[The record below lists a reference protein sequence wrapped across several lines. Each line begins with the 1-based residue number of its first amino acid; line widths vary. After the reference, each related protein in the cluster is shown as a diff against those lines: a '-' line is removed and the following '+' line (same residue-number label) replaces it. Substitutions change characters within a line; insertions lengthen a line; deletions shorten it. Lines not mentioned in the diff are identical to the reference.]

1 MNSANNIDTGAA
13 SPQPETFDPH
23 SGSVIE
29 RLVFNQRRLVLT
41 ICLIISIGL
50 GWQATQLGLN
60 ASFEKMIPTG
70 HPFITNFLA
79 NRSSLAGLGNSLR
92 VAVGVKQGSI
102 YDQQYLQT
110 LQKINDELYLLPGVD
125 RPYMKSLWT
134 PSTRWI
140 AVTEEGMDG
149 GTVIPGDFDGSA
161 ASLEQVKLNVQRS
174 GEIGQLV
181 SANFRS
187 SIVYVPLLDKDP
199 RTGEPLDYG
208 DLSRQLEQIRTRY
221 QSDNIEIH
229 ITGFAKIVGD
239 LIEGMQQVLVFFV
252 LAVAIATAVLYAY
265 TRCLRSSLLVM
276 GCSLIGVLWQL
287 GMLQLFGFD
296 LNPYSIL
303 VPFLVFAIGISHG
316 AQKMNGVMRDIGSG
330 MAPYVATRNTFRRLF
345 RTGIAALITDAFG
358 FAVLL
363 VIDIGVIRELAIAA
377 SLGVAVLIIS
387 NLVLLPV
394 LLSYIGV
401 TPKAAAR
408 SVQHDSAA
416 GSDREIHQV
425 LPGRLWKFFALFTE
439 RKWALTALT
448 VAACLAVFGSVVGS
462 RLQIGDLEPGAPELR
477 ADSRYNL
484 DTAFMADN
492 YAASSDIFVV
502 MVKTAVDSCTHYS
515 VLSKVRELT
524 GQLERLPGV
533 ESTNSMARLSR
544 YAMVGYNEGNF
555 KWLEL
560 IPNNAALGAVQ
571 ARAPRELFNADC
583 SLLSVYVYLK
593 DHKAATLNSVVE
605 VAQRFAADYSDDE
618 ARFMLAAGN
627 SGIEAATN
635 IVVKKA
641 MNQMMYMVYGA
652 VIILCWITFRTWR
665 GVVAAVLPLM
675 LTSVMCQALMVKLG
689 IGVKVAILPVI
700 ALGVGIGVDYALYV
714 LSVLLM
720 GLRFG
725 MTVTQAYQ
733 LALRQTGRI
742 VMLTGATLAVGVAT
756 WVFSPIRF
764 QADMGILLAFMFLF
778 NMLGALILL
787 PALAHFLFGSTVIA
801 QPVNS
806 SAPVQEH
813 NDNHPGGLKS
823 QSFTEENS
831 HA

>member
-1 MNSANNIDTGAA
+1 MKTAAA
-13 SPQPETFDPH
+13 SSQPEAFDPH
-23 SGSVIE
+23 SGSFIE
-29 RLVFNQRRLVLT
+29 RLVFNQRRLVLVF
-41 ICLIISIGL
+41 CLIISIGL
-50 GWQATQLGLN
+50 GWQASQLGLN

-92 VAVGVKQGSI
+92 VAVGVKQGTI

-110 LQKINDELYLLPGVD
+110 LQQINDELYLLPGVD
-125 RPYMKSLWT
+125 RPYLKSLWT

-149 GTVIPGDFDGSA
+149 GTVIPGNFDGSA
-161 ASLEQVKLNVQRS
+161 ASLEQVRLNVQRS

-208 DLSRQLEQIRTRY
+208 QLSRQLEQIRTRY

-252 LAVAIATAVLYAY
+252 LAVAIATAVLFAY

-408 SVQHDSAA
+408 SVEHDCVGAGDD

-448 VAACLAVFGSVVGS
+448 VAAGLAVFGSVVGS

-605 VAQRFAADYSDDE
+605 VAQTFAADNSDDE

-756 WVFSPIRF
+756 WVFSPILF

-787 PALAHFLFGSTVIA
+787 PALAHFLFGSTVLA
-801 QPVNS
+801 PPVSS
-806 SAPVQEH
+806 SAPGQKH
-813 NDNHPGGLKS
+813 NSHDPDGLKS
-823 QSFTEENS
+823 QPLTEENS

>member
-1 MNSANNIDTGAA
+1 MKTGAA
-13 SPQPETFDPH
+13 NPQPEAFDPH
-23 SGSVIE
+23 SGSFIE
-29 RLVFNQRRLVLT
+29 QLVFNQRRLVLAF
-41 ICLIISIGL
+41 CLIVSIAL

-60 ASFEKMIPTG
+60 ASFEKMIPAG
-70 HPFITNFLA
+70 HPYITNFLA

-110 LQKINDELYLLPGVD
+110 LQQINDELYLLPGVD

-161 ASLEQVKLNVQRS
+161 ASLEQVRLNVQRS

-199 RTGEPLDYG
+199 RTDEPLDYG
-208 DLSRQLEQIRTRY
+208 DLSRQLEQIRAKY
-221 QSDNIEIH
+221 QSDTIEIH

-252 LAVAIATAVLYAY
+252 LAVAIATAVLFAY

-408 SVQHDSAA
+408 SVQHDSVA

-439 RKWALTALT
+439 RKWALTALM
-448 VAACLAVFGSVVGS
+448 VAAGLALFGSVVGS

-477 ADSRYNL
+477 ADSRYNQ

-502 MVKTAVDSCTHYS
+502 MVKTAVDNCTHYS
-515 VLSKVRELT
+515 VLAKVRELT
-524 GQLERLPGV
+524 TQLEQLPGV

-605 VAQRFAADYSDDE
+605 VAQTFAAQYSNDE

-652 VIILCWITFRTWR
+652 VIILCWITFRSWR

-725 MTVTQAYQ
+725 MSVSQAYQ

-787 PALAHFLFGSTVIA
+787 PALAHFLFGSTVLA
-801 QPVNS
+801 QPDNRGADNS
-806 SAPVQEH
+806 GAPAQEQSNHSQGGVQ
-813 NDNHPGGLKS
+813 S
-823 QSFTEENS
+823 QPLTEENS

>member
-1 MNSANNIDTGAA
+1 MNSASNVTTAEKDEL
-13 SPQPETFDPH
+13 PDDFDLH
-23 SGSVIE
+23 SGSLLE
-29 RLVFNQRRLVLT
+29 RIVFNQRRLVLAL
-41 ICLIISIGL
+41 CLIISIAL

-70 HPFITNFLA
+70 HPYITNFLD

-92 VAVGVKQGSI
+92 VAVAVNEGSI

-110 LQKINDELYLLPGVD
+110 LQKINDELYLMPGVD

-149 GTVIPGDFDGSA
+149 GTVIPGDYDGSE
-161 ASLEQVKLNVQRS
+161 ASLEQVRLNVQRS

-181 SANFRS
+181 SENFRS
-187 SIVYVPLLDKDP
+187 SIVYVPLLDRDP
-199 RTGEPLDYG
+199 RTGEALDYG
-208 DLSRQLEQIRTRY
+208 DLSRQLEQLRAKY

-239 LIEGMQQVLVFFV
+239 LIEGMQQVLGFFV
-252 LAVAIATAVLYAY
+252 LAVAIATAVLFAY
-265 TRCLRSSLLVM
+265 THCLRSSLLVM

-287 GMLQLFGFD
+287 GMLSLLGFD

-316 AQKMNGVMRDIGSG
+316 AQKMNGIMRDIGSG
-330 MAPYVATRNTFRRLF
+330 MPSYVAARHTFRRLF
-345 RTGIAALITDAFG
+345 RTGMAALVTDAFG

-387 NLVLLPV
+387 NLVMLPV

-408 SVQHDSAA
+408 SVRHDA
-416 GSDREIHQV
+416 GGLEADV
-425 LPGRLWKFFALFTE
+425 LPGRLWQFFALFTQ
-439 RKWALTALT
+439 RKWAMVALG
-448 VAACLAVFGSVVGS
+448 VSACLVVFGSTMSS
-462 RLQIGDLEPGAPELR
+462 RLQIGDLDPGAPELR

-502 MVKTAVDSCTHYS
+502 MVKTEVDSCTHYS

-524 GQLERLPGV
+524 TQLERLPGV

-583 SLLSVYVYLK
+583 SLLSIYVYLK
-593 DHKAATLNSVVE
+593 DHKADTLTRVVE
-605 VAQRFAADYSDDE
+605 VAEAFALQHNDDE
-618 ARFMLAAGN
+618 AQFMLAAGN

-635 IVVKKA
+635 IVVEKA

-675 LTSVMCQALMVKLG
+675 LTSIMCQALMVHLG

-714 LSVLLM
+714 LSVLLA
-720 GLRFG
+720 GLRHG
-725 MTVTQAYQ
+725 MTVAQAYQ

-787 PALAHFLFGSTVIA
+787 PALAHFLLGPTVQA
-801 QPVNS
+801 QPDNS
-806 SAPVQEH
+806 SAAALEH
-813 NDNHPGGLKS
+813 NNKPQDDDKRS
-823 QSFTEENS
+823 QSLTEEHS